1 MHVMCQVLCG
11 SCEVTP
17 LAASVEQMAES
28 LNTEQ
33 KAFSLLLRGVP
44 HGFLGLELFQVTE
57 LACVSGGIAVL

>member
-1 MHVMCQVLCG
+1 MPGVVWLVRGH
-11 SCEVTP
+11 SP